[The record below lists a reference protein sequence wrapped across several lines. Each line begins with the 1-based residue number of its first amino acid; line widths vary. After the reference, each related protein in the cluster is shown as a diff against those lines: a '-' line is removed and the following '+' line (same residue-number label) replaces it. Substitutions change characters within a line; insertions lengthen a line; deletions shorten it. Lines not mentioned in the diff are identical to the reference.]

1 MILDNL
7 IKNCEFDFSK
17 ASRNIKTT
25 ILTLSTLMIATNSM
39 SATAASPGDSF
50 LHDEQ
55 SKYSQSMQSE
65 SHTGTLD
72 TWNYMLNRTAPDDA
86 GAQYL
91 DGMENMGV
99 VHTPI
104 TFSEYL
110 ELANPHDGTGKV
122 EVFRNPLSKDGIVVM
137 ATNET
142 IKRNN
147 VFESLFAHEKYELSK
162 YEGRAF
168 KGLLAEYN
176 EWQEQDIDREAI
188 RALQKEAIEKVNLV
202 VGGLENDSM
211 KEKFGLK
218 ARRDLTGGFS
228 ARSFEVLR
236 VAISGLKDGV
246 ARNPGGKF
254 YFDDGNAKVNV
265 SSLYSGGANAHKVSM
280 AVEAMRDTAELAT
293 DINPQAKEFLTKDFF
308 PIDRD
313 LISEL
318 SHEERVSTS
327 NANTLIHEVFHG
339 VISYSTNSAQ
349 PSLMF
354 NAFNQAYNSQNP
366 DSDDSKLQ
374 IGKVSIYDMGAYRL
388 NHESTCDMAAMT
400 IAASGADEA
409 SWEYV
414 KLIQQSIRK
423 KSYIDGN
430 ILAPTDNPNYE
441 IDIRE
446 INPNEPDAD
455 RDFFQN
461 HDVAFLVNGWVLALE
476 DARNGDDPNNLLSL
490 ASEPVK
496 MGMAI
501 QFANAVVLK
510 DLEQMTN
517 NWELLPKDQYDEL
530 LDRGV
535 ELMQDYVKSNEFKST
550 IEALNTV
557 EHEPQLGLKNEMFAK
572 HEDPKVLSKMK
583 I

>member
-1 MILDNL
+1 
-7 IKNCEFDFSK
+7 
-17 ASRNIKTT
+17 
-25 ILTLSTLMIATNSM
+25 M
-39 SATAASPGDSF
+39 SAIAASPGDSF
-50 LHDEQ
+50 LNDEQ
-55 SKYSQSMQSE
+55 SEYSQSIQSE
-65 SHTGTLD
+65 NHTGALD

-91 DGMENMGV
+91 DSMENMGAV
-99 VHTPI
+99 QTPI

-110 ELANPHDGTGKV
+110 ELANTDERAGKV

-137 ATNET
+137 ATSET
-142 IKRNN
+142 DKRNGF
-147 VFESLFAHEKYELSK
+147 FESLFAAEKYELSK

-168 KGLLAEYN
+168 QGLLAEYN
-176 EWQEQDIDREAI
+176 EWQEKDIDRDAVEEL
-188 RALQKEAIEKVNLV
+188 RKEAIEKVNLV
-202 VGGLENDSM
+202 VGGLENDNM
-211 KEKFGLK
+211 KEKFGIK

-228 ARSFEVLR
+228 ERNYEVLS
-236 VAISGLKDGV
+236 VAIGGFKSGV
-246 ARNPGGKF
+246 ARNPGGKY
-254 YFDDGNAKVNV
+254 YFDDGNAKVNI
-265 SSLYSGGANAHKVSM
+265 SALYSGGANAHKVSM
-280 AVEAMRDTAELAT
+280 AVEAMRSTAEIAT
-293 DINPQAKEFLTKDFF
+293 DISPQAKEFMTKDFF

-318 SHEERVSTS
+318 SQEERTS
-327 NANTLIHEVFHG
+327 ISNTNTLIHEVFHG

-354 NAFNQAYNSQNP
+354 NAFNQAYNSENSN
-366 DSDDSKLQ
+366 DLSSKLK

-441 IDIRE
+441 IDVRE
-446 INPNEPDAD
+446 INENEPNAD
-455 RDFFQN
+455 RDLFQN

-517 NWELLPKDQYDEL
+517 NWESLPKEQYDEL
-530 LDRGV
+530 LDRGAV
-535 ELMQDYVKSNEFKST
+535 LMQDYVKSNEFKAV
-550 IEALNTV
+550 IQAINTV
-557 EHEPQLGLKNEMFAK
+557 EHEPQLGVSNEMLAK
-572 HEDPKVLSKMK
+572 YEEPSTLPKMK